1 MSPVETLRALRLE
14 KNCHPVATQVVDL
27 GKALIKTGEISRTG
41 DEAWDIYE
49 QTLIAALEVSDD
61 NLALEC
67 LSRLSD
73 KFPASGRVHALR
85 GMMLEC
91 TQDASEAIKFYNRVL
106 EVEPTNIVCAA
117 NEQTSSLLTISSQY

>member
-1 MSPVETLRALRLE
+1 ML
-14 KNCHPVATQVVDL
+14 DL
-27 GKALIKTGEISRTG
+27 AKPLIKAGEIHRAG

-73 KFPASGRVHALR
+73 KFPSSGRVHALR

-91 TQDASEAIKFYNRVL
+91 TQDASEAIKFYNSVL
-106 EVEPTNIVCAA
+106 EVESTNVVRFT
-117 NEQTSSLLTISSQY
+117 Q

>member
-1 MSPVETLRALRLE
+1 MTPLELLRDIRQQR
-14 KNCHPVATQVVDL
+14 NCHVEATDILDL
-27 GKALIKTGEISRTG
+27 SKPLIKTGEILNLG

-73 KFPASGRVHALR
+73 KFPSSGRVHALR

-91 TQDASEAIKFYNRVL
+91 TQDPSEAIKFYKRVL
-106 EVEPTNIVCAA
+106 DVEPTNIVCASVHEKSRRA
-117 NEQTSSLLTISSQY
+117 DPY